1 MTDTLDDQID
11 ELIRVVSDPIQGA
24 SKMFATTKAWE
35 RSEVELALCR
45 SLRRL
50 ASTPPT
56 AASPTEPPTAETIL
70 TAMGEIMRD
79 LQSGRMTAADAKARL
94 YAYQIALS
102 AMRTIDTTQAR
113 RQKEERL
120 RKTQRTAQTNSRPPS
135 TIAATASPRREAR
148 RRNRQ
153 KTSRKTTARV
163 VTGLRPV

>member
-102 AMRTIDTTQAR
+102 A
-113 RQKEERL
+113 
-120 RKTQRTAQTNSRPPS
+120 
-135 TIAATASPRREAR
+135 IAATASPRREAR

-163 VTGLRPV
+163 VTGLRPVKPVDRVVTGLRPVPAKRRA